1 MREAEV
7 TTHRARKNQN
17 SNERREKQETGMGIG
32 ERDQPIERINK
43 RGARIGERERPNRR
57 GAFTHSKGTMV
68 PARAQR
74 NRRRS
79 IPGTMGASA
88 AEERQERDT
97 MRHLKR
103 VFRFHRQI
111 GPQKPHSGQ
120 SEKKSISGDAR
131 AALRLFT
138 PFY

>member
-7 TTHRARKNQN
+7 TKHHARKKPN

-43 RGARIGERERPNRR
+43 RGARIEERERLNRR

-68 PARAQR
+68 HARAQR

-79 IPGTMGASA
+79 IPGMMGASAA

-97 MRHLKR
+97 MR
-103 VFRFHRQI
+103 Q
-111 GPQKPHSGQ
+111 G
-120 SEKKSISGDAR
+120 
-131 AALRLFT
+131 
-138 PFY
+138 